1 MITINSKINDLNSF
15 FNTLKSEIGG
25 TLGINPTEYKLEI
38 NNNLGTGSIS
48 SIALEDGLFVLEF
61 DLIVHEN
68 IQITIDTTA
77 KTHVNF
83 IYCSKGNISQLFNSD
98 STTNTIEAFQTS
110 IISNIVSTQ
119 NIVLLKKD
127 VHTLTTLI
135 SVNTSHEGNH
145 SSLWSKSLRNA
156 FISDKT
162 EDYFYVGSY
171 NLKIAENIKQLQ
183 CIKQEGLVRALLTKG
198 IVNVILALEIEQH
211 NRDIENSDMFS
222 LSLTQDE
229 FKAIQELSDFIN
241 NYPDLD
247 HKVDNL
253 TRKVGLSAAKI
264 QEGFKFKHDSTI
276 CEYIRSVRLSKSE
289 DLISNTDLNIS
300 EIVYSLGFTSRSYFS
315 KIFKEKFNCTP
326 SEYKKKNKLAVSA

>member
-1 MITINSKINDLNSF
+1 MITIESKINDLNSF

-25 TLGINPTEYKLEI
+25 TLGLNVAEYKLEL
-38 NNNLGTGSIS
+38 NNDIGRGSIR
-48 SIALEDGLFVLEF
+48 SIALEDGMFVLEF
-61 DLIVHEN
+61 DLIVHDT
-68 IQITIDTTA
+68 IQITIDTLA
-77 KTHVNF
+77 KTHVSF
-83 IYCSKGNISQLFNSD
+83 VYCSKGKISQSFNKD
-98 STTNTIEAFQTS
+98 GATNSIEAFQTS
-110 IISNIVSTQ
+110 IISNIVSPK
-119 NIVLLKKD
+119 NIIILKKD
-127 VHTLTTLI
+127 VQTVTTLI
-135 SVNTSHEGNH
+135 SVNTSHEGSH
-145 SSLWSKSLRNA
+145 SAQWTTSLKNA

-222 LSLTQDE
+222 LSLTHDE
-229 FKAIQELSDFIN
+229 FNSIQELSDFIN

-276 CEYIRSVRLSKSE
+276 CEYIRSVRLAKSE